1 MPYFVTISGKSNNLI
16 KQKKKKKNPR
26 KLLNKKKGKKK
37 IEEEEEQTVLLK
49 SLFQNKSNIC
59 LQVFEVSHLIKA
71 LYYIFTDVD
80 CHSH

>member
-16 KQKKKKKNPR
+16 NKKNQT
-26 KLLNKKKGKKK
+26 KLLKKKKGK
-37 IEEEEEQTVLLK
+37 EEEEEIVK
-49 SLFQNKSNIC
+49 SLFQNTSNIC

>member
-16 KQKKKKKNPR
+16 KQKKKKNQTKI
-26 KLLNKKKGKKK
+26 LKKKGK
-37 IEEEEEQTVLLK
+37 EEEEEEIVK